1 MEAVGAPGA
10 GFVVA
15 LENLFP
21 PIPSEVILPLASFTA
36 SRGGFTLLEAIFWT
50 TAGSL
55 LGAYVLYVLGGWL
68 GRDRTR
74 SLIGRIPFVAVD
86 DVDKVERGLAGTAT
100 RRSSS
105 AGWCRSSGAWFPF
118 RPASTSGR

>member
-1 MEAVGAPGA
+1 MTAVAVVAASGAASDLDGISRWVVDVTEAVGAPGT

-21 PIPSEVILPLASFTA
+21 PIPSEVILPLA
-36 SRGGFTLLEAIFWT
+36 GFTLLEAIFWT

-74 SLIGRIPFVAVD
+74 ALIGRIPFVAVD
-86 DVDKVERGLAGTAT
+86 DVDKVE
-100 RRSSS
+100 
-105 AGWCRSSGAWFPF
+105 AWYA
-118 RPASTSGR
+118 RHG